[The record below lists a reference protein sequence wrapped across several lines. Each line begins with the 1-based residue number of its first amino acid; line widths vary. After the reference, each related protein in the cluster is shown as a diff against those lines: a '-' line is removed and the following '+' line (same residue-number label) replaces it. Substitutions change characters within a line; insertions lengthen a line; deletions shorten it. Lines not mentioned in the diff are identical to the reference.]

1 MDDTRRPASAGMS
14 SAAMRHCI
22 ARELLELASL
32 FERASTSRKG
42 LCVGVF
48 ESAKGLD
55 PGVVLARSVRFWDFS
70 CALKNGLVTRR
81 LMPLLTEAASA
92 KGLRESPASDISEP
106 YTSIWPTSA
115 LSQRCDP
122 DTVAGG
128 VNLAIVIVGDMVPDR
143 HERMERN
150 ESPPTVSP
158 SHEMVGT
165 PSAWVRP
172 INRCTGGGL
181 VTTT

>member
-1 MDDTRRPASAGMS
+1 MGT
-14 SAAMRHCI
+14 
-22 ARELLELASL
+22 
-32 FERASTSRKG
+32 
-42 LCVGVF
+42 F

-55 PGVVLARSVRFWDFS
+55 SSVVLARSVRLWGFS

-122 DTVAGG
+122 DAVAGG
-128 VNLAIVIVGDMVPDR
+128 VDLATVIVGDIVPDR
-143 HERMERN
+143 RECTERN
-150 ESPPTVSP
+150 ESPPPTVSL

-165 PSAWVRP
+165 PSAVVRLT
-172 INRCTGGGL
+172 NRCIGGGL
-181 VTTT
+181 VTAAQPKSADFDAISSAKPG